1 MISVNS
7 NHYYPENETEGK
19 ILYYLCYHSA
29 RLRNTAVYNGRQY
42 FFDNDEAYIGDA
54 KLHADTRKNENY
66 GYMICDMADQAI
78 NHVKRDFHSY
88 YGARKSPAVD
98 DKDKIRLPGYVDK
111 EGIWSFFVAG
121 RSVRLKDNGMHIG
134 LTRTFQDAYDIKQ
147 KDLVLP
153 IRLPMDDKDIVQ
165 LEVKPRFGGKFYDI
179 TAVYR
184 TEKEECRKQKKKAR
198 RIMAGDVGV
207 DNLLSLVTYPDY
219 DAFIVK
225 GSAVKAANQW
235 YNKKMAEIQS
245 IYDIRKI
252 GSGSALVNL
261 VMKREDF
268 IDNEF
273 ENIARSLVRYAAEH
287 RITHIVI
294 GWNKGIKQ
302 EINIGK
308 RNNQKFVS
316 IPFQKL
322 LQKIRSAA
330 EAEEIVFETIGES
343 HTSKCS
349 APDREEICHHDKYMG
364 KRIKRGLFRTAE
376 GHLINADINGSAN
389 ILRLYLE
396 SNGKRDISP
405 RFCRALSTGQVRVL
419 ERSWIR
425 KRKQPTSNQAQ
436 APSSADIIRKME

>member
-1 MISVNS
+1 M
-7 NHYYPENETEGK
+7 
-19 ILYYLCYHSA
+19 
-29 RLRNTAVYNGRQY
+29 
-42 FFDNDEAYIGDA
+42 
-54 KLHADTRKNENY
+54 
-66 GYMICDMADQAI
+66 
-78 NHVKRDFHSY
+78 
-88 YGARKSPAVD
+88 
-98 DKDKIRLPGYVDK
+98 
-111 EGIWSFFVAG
+111 
-121 RSVRLKDNGMHIG
+121 
-134 LTRTFQDAYDIKQ
+134 
-147 KDLVLP
+147 
-153 IRLPMDDKDIVQ
+153 
-165 LEVKPRFGGKFYDI
+165 
-179 TAVYR
+179 
-184 TEKEECRKQKKKAR
+184 
-198 RIMAGDVGV
+198 
-207 DNLLSLVTYPDY
+207 
-219 DAFIVK
+219 
-225 GSAVKAANQW
+225 KAANQW
-235 YNKKMAEIQS
+235 YNKRMAEIQS

-273 ENIARSLVRYAAEH
+273 ENIASSLVRYAAEH

-330 EAEEIVFETIGES
+330 EADGIVFETIGES

-405 RFCRALSTGQVRVL
+405 RICRAVSTGQVRVL

-425 KRKQPTSNQAQ
+425 KRKQPTSNQAKLHLQ
-436 APSSADIIRKME
+436 RILSARWSS